1 MYPNVLG
8 TIGYAY
14 PARKNITCSFC
25 IISFSQS
32 EVLSYLYIPSSFQLF
47 LSLFLLVIQLFAK
60 EVVLDQIGRIKG
72 PDPWKCHTSRCHLGY
87 IYTGECV
94 SPYYGM
100 GANCMDV
107 RQFLVDRARSPRKAV
122 YLG

>member
-1 MYPNVLG
+1 MFWAQLAMLILIERTFPSASSPL
-8 TIGYAY
+8 
-14 PARKNITCSFC
+14 ARAC
-25 IISFSQS
+25 

-60 EVVLDQIGRIKG
+60 EVVLDQIGTIKG

-107 RQFLVDRARSPRKAV
+107 RQFVGR
-122 YLG
+122 